1 MAGSAPSVSID
12 IGTKV
17 FCVPGVPG
25 EMKAVFASH
34 ILPLVK
40 EKVGAF
46 ASREANYMVSGVSE
60 AMIAPA
66 LLKIVRENPAHAVYL
81 KTHPRGYRKT
91 TPRIRVQMVCK
102 GADKREVEK
111 RLKRISAQMQRAIKN
126 LGGKIE

>member
-1 MAGSAPSVSID
+1 
-12 IGTKV
+12 
-17 FCVPGVPG
+17 
-25 EMKAVFASH
+25 
-34 ILPLVK
+34 
-40 EKVGAF
+40 
-46 ASREANYMVSGVSE
+46 MVSGVSE

-111 RLKRISAQMQRAIKN
+111 RLERISAQMQRAIKN